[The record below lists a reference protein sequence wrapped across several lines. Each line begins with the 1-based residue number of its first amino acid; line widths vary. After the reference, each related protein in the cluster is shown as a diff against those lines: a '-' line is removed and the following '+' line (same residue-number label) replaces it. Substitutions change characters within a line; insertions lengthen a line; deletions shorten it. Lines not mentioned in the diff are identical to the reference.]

1 MGSVLVIDDEQM
13 VCDLLVHA
21 LSRLD
26 YSVEAVNN
34 AAGGMVKFDGGTYD
48 LVITDVRMPGV
59 DGHTVLK
66 HIRRSRWAG
75 TPVIGV
81 SGTPALL
88 RNSDFDDVLYKP
100 FALKALIEMVANLTR
115 ARKIVH
121 AEVA

>member
-21 LSRLD
+21 LSRVN

-34 AAGGMVKFDGGTYD
+34 ATGGMVKFDSGTYD

-66 HIRRSRWAG
+66 HIRQSRWAG

-88 RNSDFDDVLYKP
+88 RNNDFDDVLYKP
-100 FALKALIEMVANLTR
+100 FALKALIEKVAALTR
-115 ARKIVH
+115 ARKTVH
-121 AEVA
+121 AQVA